1 MRIIKYYKKPNN
13 PQIMKLDK
21 IATENVGVVKR
32 GDLLVSYPLHLK
44 ESLRLS
50 MWVKREDVYID
61 WIKEV
66 TN

>member
-1 MRIIKYYKKPNN
+1 
-13 PQIMKLDK
+13 MKLDK